1 MIRSKPFKARVG
13 PVSVHSEAQAAT
25 GGEPAPGSTAS
36 DSEPGRWV
44 TNHGH
49 GAALPGTWPVSSL
62 SESESDSES
71 RLSPGKANLTR
82 SRRDPPRPGQAVPVT

>member
-62 SESESDSES
+62 SPSPSPTRIHESRPGEPDSES
-71 RLSPGKANLTR
+71 
-82 SRRDPPRPGQAVPVT
+82 SRGPPKGAVTPCQ